1 MDGGQ
6 RDRKFY
12 QDHGSAGGKGAG
24 SHGRSEHWF
33 QGLIAAALS
42 IGISKRELL
51 NDYYMDEIGPV
62 FEEWNRLHDPDRE
75 ETEEVDPMTFL
86 GGEGEML

>member
-1 MDGGQ
+1 M
-6 RDRKFY
+6 
-12 QDHGSAGGKGAG
+12 
-24 SHGRSEHWF
+24 
-33 QGLIAAALS
+33 IAAALS

-51 NDYYMDEIGPV
+51 QDYYMDEIGPV
-62 FEEWNRLHDPDRE
+62 FEEWNRLHDPNRE